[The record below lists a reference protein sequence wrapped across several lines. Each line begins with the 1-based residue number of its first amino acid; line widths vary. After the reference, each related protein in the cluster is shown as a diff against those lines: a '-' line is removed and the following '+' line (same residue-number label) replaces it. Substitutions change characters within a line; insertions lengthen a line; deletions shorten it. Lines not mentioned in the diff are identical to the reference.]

1 LGQAQLVD
9 VICDTSFL
17 IQLATK
23 KIKNINSFETE
34 IGQIQL
40 VVPQVV
46 KNELERLSKDEKKKH
61 EIISTLN
68 LINKLKQI
76 PISGNYADESLISY
90 VKEHGGI
97 IATMDKELKT
107 KIKSIGASI
116 ITLSNDRIVLDS

>member
-1 LGQAQLVD
+1 MGQAQLVD